1 MIERRTGQG
10 DSMVKKHSY
19 SKTDRLLKP
28 KEFSR
33 TIKSGKRFT
42 TVNYTVYVLKNSLS
56 RHRLGLAVSAR
67 VANGPGRVRL
77 KRLLREFFRLNRD
90 KLSSASIL
98 PFDKDNNTPEKEKTV
113 DIVISA
119 KKSAGT
125 DRGPK
130 KLLDVEKEL
139 LGLFKRG

>member
-1 MIERRTGQG
+1 
-10 DSMVKKHSY
+10 MVKKHSF
-19 SKTDRLLKP
+19 SKTDRLLNP

-33 TIKSGKRFT
+33 TIKNGKRFT
-42 TVNYTVYVLKNSLS
+42 TVNYTVYVLENSLC

-90 KLSSASIL
+90 KLSSASIV
-98 PFDKDNNTPEKEKTV
+98 PSGKDSDTQEEQRTA

-119 KKSAGT
+119 RRSAGT
-125 DRGPK
+125 DKGPK
-130 KLLDVEKEL
+130 RLFEVEKEL
-139 LGLFKRG
+139 LGLFKPGLI

>member
-1 MIERRTGQG
+1 
-10 DSMVKKHSY
+10 MVKKHSF
-19 SKTDRLLKP
+19 SKTDRLLTP

-33 TIKSGKRFT
+33 TIKNGKRFT
-42 TVNYTVYVLKNSLS
+42 TKNYTVYVLENSLC

-77 KRLLREFFRLNRD
+77 KRLLREFFRLNRP
-90 KLSSASIL
+90 KLPSAPECSTGNSS
-98 PFDKDNNTPEKEKTV
+98 DTQEKHKTV

-119 KKSAGT
+119 RRAAGT

-130 KLLDVEKEL
+130 QLRDVETEL
-139 LGLFKRG
+139 LGLFNRPGLFG

>member
-10 DSMVKKHSY
+10 ESMVKKHSY

-28 KEFSR
+28 KEFSW
-33 TIKSGKRFT
+33 TIKNGKRLT
-42 TVNYTVYVLKNSLS
+42 TVNYTVYVLENSLC

-90 KLSSASIL
+90 KLSSLSISSS
-98 PFDKDNNTPEKEKTV
+98 NV

-139 LGLFKRG
+139 LGLLVRRG

>member
-1 MIERRTGQG
+1 
-10 DSMVKKHSY
+10 MVKKHSY

-28 KEFSR
+28 KEFSW
-33 TIKSGKRFT
+33 TIKNGKRLT
-42 TVNYTVYVLKNSLS
+42 TVNYTVYVLENSLC

-90 KLSSASIL
+90 KLSSLSISSS
-98 PFDKDNNTPEKEKTV
+98 NV

-139 LGLFKRG
+139 LGLLVRRG